1 MHDSVM
7 AMNILKKLDGG
18 KEPGARLPPTLPFKG
33 GMAIIAEVTRP
44 RSSPAVGIE
53 MRDYV
58 PPNDA
63 KLDVLKRRKLV
74 LERHRWCPLC
84 EKLCA
89 KQNGTSKVWGLTG
102 ALHKYAGQKRG
113 NGKRLE
119 WPVCV
124 KPKEGLSRAPGG
136 KAKQVEKQRMQAAKR
151 VVERSINKMKP
162 KESAKPPKKK
172 KKKGRAF
179 RGNTCK
185 N

>member
-102 ALHKYAGQKRG
+102 ALHKYAGQKIG
-113 NGKRLE
+113 NGKRFE

-151 VVERSINKMKP
+151 VVERSINMKP
-162 KESAKPPKKK
+162 KESAKPPKK

>member
-1 MHDSVM
+1 MRK
-7 AMNILKKLDGG
+7 ALRK
-18 KEPGARLPPTLPFKG
+18 PGARLPPTLPFKG

-113 NGKRLE
+113 NGKRFE

-151 VVERSINKMKP
+151 VVERSINKLEP

-172 KKKGRAF
+172 KKKGRRAF
-179 RGNTCK
+179 RGNICK
-185 N
+185 K

>member
-18 KEPGARLPPTLPFKG
+18 KEKYLATVDYCMRKALRKPGARLPPTLPFKG

-63 KLDVLKRRKLV
+63 KLDVLNRRQLV

-84 EKLCA
+84 ENLCA

-102 ALHKYAGQKRG
+102 ALHKDAGQKRG
-113 NGKRLE
+113 NGKRFE

-136 KAKQVEKQRMQAAKR
+136 KAKQVEAQRMQDAKR
-151 VVERSINKMKP
+151 VVERRINTAYNSSS
-162 KESAKPPKKK
+162 ELL
-172 KKKGRAF
+172 
-179 RGNTCK
+179 
-185 N
+185 

>member
-1 MHDSVM
+1 
-7 AMNILKKLDGG
+7 
-18 KEPGARLPPTLPFKG
+18 
-33 GMAIIAEVTRP
+33 
-44 RSSPAVGIE
+44 

-63 KLDVLKRRKLV
+63 KLDVLKR
-74 LERHRWCPLC
+74 

-113 NGKRLE
+113 NGKRFE

-151 VVERSINKMKP
+151 VVERSINMKP

>member
-1 MHDSVM
+1 MRK
-7 AMNILKKLDGG
+7 ALRK
-18 KEPGARLPPTLPFKG
+18 PGARLPPTLPFKG

-63 KLDVLKRRKLV
+63 KLDVLKR
-74 LERHRWCPLC
+74 

-102 ALHKYAGQKRG
+102 ALHKYAGQKIG
-113 NGKRLE
+113 NGKRFE

-136 KAKQVEKQRMQAAKR
+136 KAKQVEKQRMQDAKR
-151 VVERSINKMKP
+151 VVERRINKMEP

-172 KKKGRAF
+172 KKGRAF
-179 RGNTCK
+179 RGNTDRNTVSVK
-185 N
+185 S

>member
-1 MHDSVM
+1 MGF
-7 AMNILKKLDGG
+7 DGCT
-18 KEPGARLPPTLPFKG
+18 PQ
-33 GMAIIAEVTRP
+33 V
-44 RSSPAVGIE
+44 S
-53 MRDYV
+53 
-58 PPNDA
+58 
-63 KLDVLKRRKLV
+63 
-74 LERHRWCPLC
+74 
-84 EKLCA
+84 
-89 KQNGTSKVWGLTG
+89 
-102 ALHKYAGQKRG
+102 GQKIG
-113 NGKRLE
+113 NGKRFE

-172 KKKGRAF
+172 KKGRAF